1 MTISKD
7 SFSEKGF
14 FRGDGTVWM
23 IFISLCLI
31 SVVEVYSAC
40 SNMSYASGDYWRP
53 VLDHAAYVGM
63 GFMLAWIIHLIPC
76 NLFKIACFAFL
87 IILAM
92 PLQVSA
98 LFTDKVNDASRWVE
112 IGGKTIQPAEIA
124 KICLVGTAALLMSYL
139 RDEKG
144 MTKGAFWAV
153 SIITGIFVLLILPEN
168 ASTAAIIAVVMLCML
183 IIGKAPARYLAWIGG
198 LAVGGLLLLTVAY
211 SLMTPER
218 LKNMEDSPMLH
229 RVPTWVNRIKSE
241 PLPENPADYNVHES
255 LQKTHAKIAV
265 ATCGITGKGP
275 GNSVERDYLPQA
287 YSDFIYSI
295 IIEEGGIFFG
305 TFVMSLYLLLMW
317 RAYKISQQC
326 KLLFPAFLVMGL
338 TLMLVVQAMV
348 NMAVATGAFP
358 ITGQPLP
365 LISRGGTSTFISCAY
380 IGMILSV
387 SHTARKK
394 MLVAKTAATGASI
407 ESSNN
412 KTDK

>member
-1 MTISKD
+1 MTITTND
-7 SFSEKGF
+7 FSEKGL
-14 FRGDGTVWM
+14 FRGDGVVWM
-23 IFISLCLI
+23 IFICLCLI

-63 GFMLAWIIHLIPC
+63 GFMLAWIIHLIPS
-76 NLFKIACFAFL
+76 NLFKIACFFFL
-87 IILAM
+87 FILAL

-112 IGGKTIQPAEIA
+112 IGGKTIQPAEFV
-124 KICLVGTAALLMSYL
+124 KICLVGTVALLMSYL

-144 MTKGAFWAV
+144 MTKVAFWAI
-153 SIITGIFVLLILPEN
+153 SGISALFVLLILPEN

-183 IIGKAPARYLAWIGG
+183 IIGKAPAKYLAWIGG
-198 LAVGGLLLLTVAY
+198 LAAGGILLLVVAY

-218 LKNMEDSPMLH
+218 LKAIEESTVLH
-229 RVPTWVNRIKSE
+229 RVPTWVNRIKSA
-241 PLPENPADYNVHES
+241 PLPEDPADYNVHEN

-295 IIEEGGIFFG
+295 IIEEGGIAFG
-305 TFVMSLYLLLMW
+305 TFVMALYLLLMW
-317 RAYKISQQC
+317 RAYKIAQQC

-338 TLMLVVQAMV
+338 TLMLVVQAMM

-394 MLVAKTAATGASI
+394 KTVAKTAASTNV
-407 ESSNN
+407 ESSND